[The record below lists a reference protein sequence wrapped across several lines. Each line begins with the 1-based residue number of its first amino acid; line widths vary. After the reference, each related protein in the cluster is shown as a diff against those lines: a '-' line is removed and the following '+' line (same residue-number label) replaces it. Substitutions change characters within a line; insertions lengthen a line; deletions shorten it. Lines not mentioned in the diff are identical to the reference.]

1 MTTFQPNNLSNNIST
16 LWFHDAADQDHDDID
31 LRFKYG
37 VCIDCGVGLDDANS
51 FFYDRREKQCDCYT
65 CDHCF
70 EHFFGKDALFEAE
83 NWFSLG
89 KPIPQY
95 VRISCFTY

>member
-1 MTTFQPNNLSNNIST
+1 MTTFQHHNISKIST
-16 LWFHDAADQDHDDID
+16 LWFHDADQNDDHEHTMSC
-31 LRFKYG
+31 KYG
-37 VCIDCGVGLDDANS
+37 ACIDCGVGLDDPNS

-70 EHFFGKDALFEAE
+70 EHFFGEDALFEAE

-95 VRISCFTY
+95 VRISCFTN